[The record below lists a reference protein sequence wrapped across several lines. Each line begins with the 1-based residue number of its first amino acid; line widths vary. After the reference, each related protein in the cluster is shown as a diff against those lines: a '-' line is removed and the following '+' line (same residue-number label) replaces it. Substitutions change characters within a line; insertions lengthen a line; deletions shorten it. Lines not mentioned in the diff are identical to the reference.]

1 MRFFTIHER
10 PASRGSDLIAVAS
23 GFSWFAA
30 ILPLVWF
37 LWHRLWLGLVV
48 YFVLGSLLGLAL
60 ELAGIAEPA
69 GLAIAIAVSFLIGA
83 MAADY
88 RRWTYAR
95 HGWVLR
101 EVVLA
106 DNAWDAE
113 QRYIRSR
120 SERNQGRIAQPASAP
135 AVHASVAP
143 SSALP
148 PRGGNDVFP
157 RLV

>member
-10 PASRGSDLIAVAS
+10 PAPGGSDVIAVAS

-30 ILPLVWF
+30 ALPLVWF
-37 LWHRLWLGLVV
+37 LWHRLWLGLIV
-48 YFVLGSLLGLAL
+48 YFVFGSLLGLAL

-69 GLAIAIAVSFLIGA
+69 GMVIAVAVSFLIGA

-88 RRWTYAR
+88 RRWTLAR
-95 HGWVLR
+95 HGWVMR
-101 EVVLA
+101 GVVLA

-120 SERNQGRIAQPASAP
+120 GRSMAVQPAPAAAP
-135 AVHASVAP
+135 VMA
-143 SSALP
+143 
-148 PRGGNDVFP
+148 PRGGSDVFP

>member
-10 PASRGSDLIAVAS
+10 PAKSGSDVIAVAS

-37 LWHRLWLGLVV
+37 LWHRLWLGLGV
-48 YFVLGSLLGLAL
+48 YFILGSLLGMLL
-60 ELAGIAEPA
+60 ELAGLAEPA
-69 GLAIAIAVSFLIGA
+69 GMVIAIAISFLIGA

-95 HGWVLR
+95 HGWVMR
-101 EVVLA
+101 GVVLA
-106 DNAWDAE
+106 DSAWDAE
-113 QRYIRSR
+113 QRYIVSR
-120 SERNQGRIAQPASAP
+120 GRAVVAQPAPSPAP
-135 AVHASVAP
+135 LQGMP
-143 SSALP
+143 PPMMSS
-148 PRGGNDVFP
+148 RGNDVFP

>member
-30 ILPLVWF
+30 ALPLVWF

-48 YFVLGSLLGLAL
+48 YFLLGSLLGLAL

-69 GLAIAIAVSFLIGA
+69 GLVIAVAVSFLIGA

-101 EVVLA
+101 DVVLA
-106 DNAWDAE
+106 ENAWDAE
-113 QRYIRSR
+113 QRYIRAR
-120 SERNQGRIAQPASAP
+120 AGRHEIPAPQLAP
-135 AVHASVAP
+135 AAAAVR
-143 SSALP
+143 P
-148 PRGGNDVFP
+148 PRGSGDAF
-157 RLV
+157 

>member
-10 PASRGSDLIAVAS
+10 PVSRGSDLIAVAS

-37 LWHRLWLGLVV
+37 LWHRLWLGLVA
-48 YFVLGSLLGLAL
+48 YFLLGSLLGLVL

-69 GLAIAIAVSFLIGA
+69 GLVIAVAVSFLIGA

-95 HGWVLR
+95 HGWALR
-101 EVVLA
+101 GIVLA

-113 QRYIRSR
+113 QRYIRS
-120 SERNQGRIAQPASAP
+120 QGRVAQPAPAP
-135 AVHASVAP
+135 VAP
-143 SSALP
+143 PSAAAV

>member
-10 PASRGSDLIAVAS
+10 PARSGSDLIAVAS

-37 LWHRLWLGLVV
+37 LWHRLWLGLIA
-48 YFVLGSLLGLAL
+48 YFLFGTLLGLAL

-69 GLAIAIAVSFLIGA
+69 GLVIAIAVSFLIGA

-95 HGWVLR
+95 HGWEAR
-101 EVVLA
+101 GVVLA
-106 DNAWDAE
+106 DSAWDAE
-113 QRYIRSR
+113 QRYIRSLD
-120 SERNQGRIAQPASAP
+120 SRNSGRGTAP
-135 AVHASVAP
+135 P
-143 SSALP
+143 SSPAALPPAPFP
-148 PRGGNDVFP
+148 PRGGNDAFP